1 MTIKETQQL
10 INRYL
15 EGETS
20 PEEERQLAL
29 ELQGDDLP
37 EEWQAI
43 RMMLGELTIGEAEYD
58 SIMEQRKEKQRK
70 QEQKKPSAILV
81 VLRAIT
87 SIAAIYLVGLFFWLQ
102 QTPELKTETAYNQGK
117 PTPTTT
123 SYCTEGTPR
132 EILTCYMERRKAQP
146 HFYQQIK
153 KMTYENK

>member
-1 MTIKETQQL
+1 MTNKEIQQL
-10 INRYL
+10 INKYL

-43 RMMLGELTIGEAEYD
+43 RQMLGELTIGEAEYD
-58 SIMEQRKEKQRK
+58 CIMEQRKEKQRK
-70 QEQKKPSAILV
+70 PSALLV
-81 VLRAIT
+81 AIRT
-87 SIAAIYLVGLFFWLQ
+87 ISSIAAIYLVGLFFWLQ

-117 PTPTTT
+117 PTPST

-132 EILTCYMERRKAQP
+132 EILMCYLEKRKAQP
-146 HFYQQIK
+146 HIYQQLK
-153 KMTYENK
+153 KMTYENQ

>member
-1 MTIKETQQL
+1 MTNKEIQQL
-10 INRYL
+10 INKYL

-20 PEEERQLAL
+20 LEEERQLAL

-43 RMMLGELTIGEAEYD
+43 RMMLGELTMGEAEYD
-58 SIMEQRKEKQRK
+58 NIMEQRK
-70 QEQKKPSAILV
+70 QEQKKPSAVLV
-81 VLRAIT
+81 ALRTIT

-117 PTPTTT
+117 PTPPT

-132 EILTCYMERRKAQP
+132 EILTCYLERRKAQP
-146 HFYQQIK
+146 HFYQQLKQKI
-153 KMTYENK
+153 YENQ

>member
-1 MTIKETQQL
+1 MTNKDIQQL
-10 INRYL
+10 INKYL

-29 ELQGDDLP
+29 ELQGDDMP

-43 RMMLGELTIGEAEYD
+43 RLMLGELSMGEAEYD
-58 SIMEQRKEKQRK
+58 SIMEQRK

-81 VLRAIT
+81 ALRTIT
-87 SIAAIYLVGLFFWLQ
+87 SVAAIYLVGLFFWLQ
-102 QTPELKTETAYNQGK
+102 QTPEIKTETAYNQGK
-117 PTPTTT
+117 PAQQT

-132 EILTCYMERRKAQP
+132 EILMCYMERRKAQP

>member
-1 MTIKETQQL
+1 MTNEKIQQL

-29 ELQGDDLP
+29 ELQSDNLL
-37 EEWQAI
+37 EEWQVI
-43 RMMLGELTIGEAEYD
+43 RLMLGELTIGEAEYNA
-58 SIMEQRKEKQRK
+58 IMEQRKENER
-70 QEQKKPSAILV
+70 KPSALLIAI
-81 VLRAIT
+81 RAIT

-132 EILTCYMERRKAQP
+132 EILTCYLEKRKAQP
-146 HFYQQIK
+146 HYYQQLK
-153 KMTYENK
+153 KMTYENQ

>member
-1 MTIKETQQL
+1 MTNKEIQQL
-10 INRYL
+10 INKYL

-43 RMMLGELTIGEAEYD
+43 RMMLGELTMGEAEYD
-58 SIMEQRKEKQRK
+58 AIMELRKE
-70 QEQKKPSAILV
+70 KPSAILIA
-81 VLRAIT
+81 LRTIS

-102 QTPELKTETAYNQGK
+102 QTPELKTETAYNHGK
-117 PTPTTT
+117 PTPPT

-132 EILTCYMERRKAQP
+132 EILTCYLEHRQAQP
-146 HFYQQIK
+146 D
-153 KMTYENK
+153 TYKQLKRMNYEDQ

>member
-1 MTIKETQQL
+1 MTNEKIQQL

-29 ELQGDDLP
+29 ELQSDNLP
-37 EEWQAI
+37 EEWQVI
-43 RMMLGELTIGEAEYD
+43 RLMLGELTIGEAEYNA
-58 SIMEQRKEKQRK
+58 IMEQRKENER
-70 QEQKKPSAILV
+70 KPSALLIAI
-81 VLRAIT
+81 RAIT

-132 EILTCYMERRKAQP
+132 EILMCYLEHRQAQP
-146 HFYQQIK
+146 D
-153 KMTYENK
+153 TYKQLKRMNYEDQ